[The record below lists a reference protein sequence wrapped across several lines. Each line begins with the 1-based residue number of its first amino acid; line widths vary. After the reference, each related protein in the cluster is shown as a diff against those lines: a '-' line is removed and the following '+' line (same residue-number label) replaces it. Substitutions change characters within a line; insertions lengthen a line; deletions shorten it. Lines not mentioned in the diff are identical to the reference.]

1 MLNAEKLAK
10 RLLVQGCLLTAVLMS
25 ACDQPQPPRPL
36 IKTPSSRVSS
46 EQQRQGT
53 PKIDCRATDKNV
65 DANCS
70 AL

>member
-1 MLNAEKLAK
+1 MKILHVIDSEGYYGAETV
-10 RLLVQGCLLTAVLMS
+10 LVGLVA
-25 ACDQPQPPRPL
+25 
-36 IKTPSSRVSS
+36 
-46 EQQRQGT
+46 EQQRQGA